1 MTNKEFF
8 LDTLKKEIPLFRKA
22 IAALPDDSYGYKVHE
37 RSRTAGNMA
46 AQLAIQWKAIS
57 SIVTSG
63 SPSFDPH
70 ELDALTKADMLN
82 EIDKGAAQ
90 LQKDV
95 ESISDEE
102 WENGGAGWGETR
114 NDTKYRMVWAFLF
127 DAIHHRGQLL
137 TFMRVMG
144 AKVPSIYGPSADDEK
159 PESL

>member
-8 LDTLKKEIPLFRKA
+8 LDTLKKEVPLFKKA
-22 IAALPDDSYGYKVHE
+22 IEALPEDGYGYKVHE

-46 AQLAIQWKAIS
+46 IQLAAQWKAIS
-57 SIVTSG
+57 LIVTTG
-63 SPSFDPH
+63 SPSFNPH
-70 ELDALTKADMLN
+70 ELDAVSKEDMLA
-82 EIDKGAAQ
+82 EIDRGAAQ

-102 WENGGAGWGETR
+102 WENGGAGWGEMR
-114 NDTKYRMVWAFLF
+114 NDKKYRMAWAFLF

-137 TFMRVMG
+137 TFMRAMG

-159 PESL
+159 PEVL